1 MAKNKNKNDRQTN
14 LSNTKLETNKK
25 CFLKD
30 GVLEYYGSLTV
41 GELANALKIQASDI
55 IKKYFLKGI
64 IYTIN
69 SNLDDEIIGE
79 ICIDN
84 NIDFKKMVEN
94 EANALSSI
102 LNLKDD
108 PKELKE
114 RPPVVT
120 VMGHVDHGK
129 TTLID
134 TIRNSRLT
142 EAEFG
147 GISQEIG
154 AYQKQC
160 HGKLITFIDTPGHEA
175 FTEMRSRGASVTDI
189 VVLVV
194 AADDGVMPQTI
205 EAIDHA
211 KAASVP
217 IIVAINKIDVPGA
230 NPEKVISELMKYDI
244 IPEKYGG
251 SNIFCEI
258 SAKKNIGIDN
268 LLENILLEAEMLELK
283 ANPNRYAYGTVL
295 EAKLDKGE
303 GPKATFLISNG
314 TLKVGDYVVV
324 GSTYG
329 KIRRMTND
337 LNQIVTE
344 AIPSMPVSV
353 IGINEVPQ
361 AGDHFFALDNEKLA
375 KEIANDRKLRLE
387 EESRKSNNVSTLDEL
402 YDKVKEGELKNINI
416 VLKANSTGSVE
427 AVKNAILK
435 LNVEGTKINIIRASA
450 GAITESDVLL
460 ANASHALIYGFNVRP
475 DSNVRNKAIEEKVEI
490 RLHRII
496 YALIEELESM
506 LKGMRAKKEIEQYLG
521 QAEVRQVFKASKIGT
536 IAGCYVVDG
545 EITST
550 SLLRVLRDGEEVY
563 NGKINGLKRFKDDVK
578 EVKSGFECGISILNF
593 NDIHEGDIIE
603 AYKMVEEEDNGRQN

>member
-1 MAKNKNKNDRQTN
+1 MAKNKNRNDRQTN

-69 SNLDDEIIGE
+69 SNLDDEVIGE

-84 NIDFKKMVEN
+84 NLDFKKMVEN
-94 EANALSSI
+94 ETNSLSSI

-108 PKELKE
+108 PKDLKE

-154 AYQKQC
+154 AYQKHC

-506 LKGMRAKKEIEQYLG
+506 LKGMRAKKEVEQYLG

>member
-1 MAKNKNKNDRQTN
+1 MAKNKNRNDRQTN

-25 CFLKD
+25 CLLKD

-69 SNLDDEIIGE
+69 SNLDDEVIGE

-84 NIDFKKMVEN
+84 NLDFKKMVEN
-94 EANALSSI
+94 ETNSLSSI
-102 LNLKDD
+102 LNIKDD
-108 PKELKE
+108 PKDLKE

-154 AYQKQC
+154 AYQKHC

-460 ANASHALIYGFNVRP
+460 ANASHALVYGFNVRP

-506 LKGMRAKKEIEQYLG
+506 LKGMRAKKEVEQYLG